1 VIRRR
6 YRGAAARLAA
16 FALLALAAG
25 LGPALAEGEVCRR
38 GSHEYQPGAQQCF
51 ESVMYTCQ
59 DNGAWV
65 SDRGATCLVPVYE
78 SKSCELSSHRHAA
91 QGVRACVRGKRSL
104 CNEGTWVDLGQRCSG

>member
-1 VIRRR
+1 MIGTR
-6 YRGAAARLAA
+6 YRGRLGAL
-16 FALLALAAG
+16 ALLALAAG
-25 LGPALAEGEVCRR
+25 FGPASAQEVCRR
-38 GSHEYQPGAQQCF
+38 GSQEYQPDAKACF
-51 ESVMYTCQ
+51 EGVTYTCQ

-65 SDRGATCLVPVYE
+65 SDRGATCVVPVYE